1 MMKVWA
7 SACERNYEIK
17 QNKDLEIRD
26 MLCVASKRMN
36 YSGVKKSDLVE
47 IFLKLMI
54 AS

>member
-26 MLCVASKRMN
+26 MLFVVPNRMN
-36 YSGVKKSDLVE
+36 YSGEKNIDLVE

-54 AS
+54 AL